1 MKGQFHIRGIAFI
14 FLILFMMSVMSS
26 CKEDTG
32 AGTTF
37 KMNIENNPRNL
48 DPQMAEDPESM
59 MIITNMMEGL
69 VKELTG
75 GAIVPAAAESFEMSE
90 DGLSYTFYLRRDREW
105 TSQAD
110 FSKPVTADDF
120 VFAFRRIFDP
130 ATGSPYSDDYMCIRD
145 ASGVLN
151 DGKDPELLGV
161 RAVDDYTVKFTLEYP
176 YYDFLS
182 LLTKTA
188 AMPCCRE
195 FFELSKGRYGMAAD
209 AAASNGAFY
218 LKEWNYD
225 PYWDNNY
232 IIMRRNASY
241 SENSYVYPYGLNFF
255 ITGDSS
261 NDKSD
266 FSSGD
271 VHCFVTGEADEKI
284 FADSVVYSEDIKTA
298 GFLFNLDSVYFGNKA
313 IREALAKSLNRDA
326 YSHVL
331 TENLTAAFGIIPGG
345 ITLQGKSYRDIVPDR
360 TLSVYDAGSAELWV
374 NALRSAGIEAV
385 NDAKITVPED
395 FSGIDMLYDIT
406 DRWRSELLFNCGVEV
421 VSRSEYE
428 SKMENG
434 EYVIALIELSSE
446 NNSAFEFMSV
456 FAENESFHM
465 YSDPSFMSNLS
476 GSKTSVSLTD
486 GTERFKAAESAVIGE
501 YVFIPLCYESIYLVC
516 DEDAADLAFYPFTGA
531 VWFGEA
537 KYFG

>member
-1 MKGQFHIRGIAFI
+1 MKKFVRVRSAV
-14 FLILFMMSVMSS
+14 FLIVILLISAAVSS
-26 CKEDTG
+26 CKEDDG
-32 AGTTF
+32 AGYTF

-48 DPQMAEDPESM
+48 DPQMTEDRESV

-69 VKELTG
+69 VKELPG

-90 DGLSYTFYLRRDREW
+90 DGLTYTFHLRQDREW

-130 ATGSPYSDDYMCIRD
+130 ATNSPYRGDYMCILN

-151 DGKDPELLGV
+151 GSKDPELLGV
-161 RAVDDYTVKFTLEYP
+161 RASDEYTVRFILEYP

-218 LKEWNYD
+218 LKEWNFD

-241 SENSYVYPYGLNFF
+241 SENSRVYPYGLNFF

-261 NDKSD
+261 NDRAD
-266 FSSGD
+266 FSSVD
-271 VHCFVTGEADEKI
+271 INCFITGEADERL
-284 FADSVVYSEDIKTA
+284 FSESVVYSENIKTA
-298 GFLFNLDSVYFGNKA
+298 GLVFDLDSPYFKNKA
-313 IREALAKSLNRDA
+313 VREALAKSLNRDA
-326 YSHVL
+326 YSHIL
-331 TENLTAAFGIIPGG
+331 PDNLTPAFGIIPSG

-360 TLSVYDAGSAELWV
+360 TLSVYDAGSAELWE
-374 NALRSAGIEAV
+374 NALRSAGIESV
-385 NDAKITVPED
+385 DGAKITVCED

-406 DRWRSELLFNCGVEV
+406 DRWRSELLFNCGVEI
-421 VSRSEYE
+421 VSQNEYD
-428 SKMENG
+428 SKIEAG
-434 EYVIALIELSSE
+434 EYVIALAELDSE
-446 NNSAFEFMSV
+446 HNSAFEFMSA
-456 FAENESFHM
+456 FTEREYFRK
-465 YSDPSFMSNLS
+465 YSNPSLVADINSSMM
-476 GSKTSVSLTD
+476 SVSLTD
-486 GTERFKAAESAVIGE
+486 GTERFSAAESAVIGD
-501 YVFIPLCYESIYLVC
+501 YVFIPLCYEKEYLVC
-516 DEDAADLAFYPFTGA
+516 DKKSADLAYYPFTGT
-531 VWFGEA
+531 VWFGDA
-537 KYFG
+537 KYFS

>member
-1 MKGQFHIRGIAFI
+1 M
-14 FLILFMMSVMSS
+14 
-26 CKEDTG
+26 EDDG
-32 AGTTF
+32 AGYTF

-48 DPQMAEDPESM
+48 DPQMTEDRESA

-69 VKELTG
+69 VKELPG

-90 DGLSYTFYLRRDREW
+90 DGLTYIFYLRKDRQW
-105 TSQAD
+105 TSQAE
-110 FSKPVTADDF
+110 FSEPVTADDF

-130 ATGSPYSDDYMCIRD
+130 ATGSPHSDDYMCILNS
-145 ASGVLN
+145 SGVLK
-151 DGKDPELLGV
+151 GEKDPELLGV
-161 RAVDDYTVKFTLEYP
+161 RAVDEYTVKFILEYP

-188 AMPCCRE
+188 AMPCCRK

-218 LKEWNYD
+218 LKEWNFD

-241 SENSYVYPYGLNFF
+241 SENSRVYPYGLNFF

-261 NDKSD
+261 NDKAD
-266 FSSGD
+266 LSSGD
-271 VHCFVTGEADEKI
+271 VNCFISAEADEKL
-284 FADSVVYSEDIKTA
+284 FESSVIYSEDIRTA
-298 GFLFNLDSVYFGNKA
+298 GLVFNTASANFRNKSV
-313 IREALAKSLNRDA
+313 REALAKSVNRDS
-326 YSHVL
+326 YSHIL
-331 TENLTAAFGIIPGG
+331 PGNLPAAFGVIPGG

-465 YSDPSFMSNLS
+465 
-476 GSKTSVSLTD
+476 
-486 GTERFKAAESAVIGE
+486 
-501 YVFIPLCYESIYLVC
+501 
-516 DEDAADLAFYPFTGA
+516 
-531 VWFGEA
+531 
-537 KYFG
+537 